1 MPIFIKDNKNFLF
14 IHVPKAG
21 GTSMEKIFFSSGW
34 SISYIDFGGQ
44 GSLNHLRRCSPQ
56 HMHKEM
62 LQSQFELDK
71 FDEIFM
77 VVRNPYE
84 RFCSE
89 YCWANQSNLS
99 FAPDIEVWARKAIEA
114 YTVNN
119 YILDNHLRPQN
130 EFQLPNAN
138 IYKLEHG
145 FEAIIKD
152 LESRHNLKLTYKD
165 IRELA
170 RNSISGLSPSK
181 VVLNQSAKELVY
193 NHYSEDFKCYGYDK

>member
-1 MPIFIKDNKNFLF
+1 MPILIKDNKHFLF

-21 GTSMEKIFFSSGW
+21 GTSMEKIFFQSGW
-34 SISYIDFGGQ
+34 RISYLDFGGQ
-44 GSLNHLRRCSPQ
+44 GSLNHLRHCSPQ
-56 HMHKEM
+56 HMHEEM
-62 LQSQFELDK
+62 LQSQFKLDK

-77 VVRNPYE
+77 VVRNPYD

-89 YCWANQSNLS
+89 YCWANQSNFS
-99 FAPDIEVWARKAIEA
+99 FAPDIEVWAKNAIEVYA
-114 YTVNN
+114 VNN

-138 IYKLEHG
+138 VYKLEKG

-165 IRELA
+165 IRELT
-170 RNSISGLSPSK
+170 RISISGFSSGK
-181 VVLNQSAKELVY
+181 VTLNQSTKELIY